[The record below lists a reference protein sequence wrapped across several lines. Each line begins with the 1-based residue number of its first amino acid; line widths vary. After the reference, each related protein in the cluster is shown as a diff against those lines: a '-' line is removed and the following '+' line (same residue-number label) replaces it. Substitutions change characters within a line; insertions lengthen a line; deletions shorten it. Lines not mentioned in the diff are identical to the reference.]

1 MGVGLLFHKRQ
12 TNERDDKMN
21 KLKIRLDTLKD
32 VNTLLGVTTKSK
44 GEVILANN
52 SGYTVSGKSYLG
64 AVYASAE
71 WTEVYCISEE
81 SLSEELIGM
90 IVDDD

>member
-32 VNTLLGVTTKSK
+32 VTTLLGVTTKSK
-44 GEVILANN
+44 GEV
-52 SGYTVSGKSYLG
+52 SGKAYLG

-81 SLSEELIGM
+81 SLSEELMSM